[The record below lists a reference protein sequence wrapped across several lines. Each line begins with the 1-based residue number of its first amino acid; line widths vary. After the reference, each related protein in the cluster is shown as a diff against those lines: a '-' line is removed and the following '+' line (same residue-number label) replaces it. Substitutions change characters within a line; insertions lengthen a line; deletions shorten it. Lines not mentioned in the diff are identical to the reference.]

1 MQHVVPMI
9 KLSIWNWKKIR
20 RLRNQTGIK
29 GGFLHRKNSLNK
41 GKEDEMVFVPR
52 NKVWHGFVRV
62 NNETGE
68 VSRDQTMRKF
78 HKLC

>member
-1 MQHVVPMI
+1 MI

-20 RLRNQTGIK
+20 RLHNQTGIK
-29 GGFLHRKNSLNK
+29 GGFPDRKKKNSLNK

-68 VSRDQTMRKF
+68 VSRDHTTSGF
-78 HKLC
+78 HKHC